1 MHRHWALT
9 TTLILLSACGGG
21 GGGNPGPGPGPAPV
35 VLLPA
40 ARYFPSESG
49 AAYRFGM
56 GALLDPL
63 PPFPV
68 LPDNIYVVEPNPLG
82 AGQYYNVQEDQPG
95 DLGFPTRG
103 PVFEG
108 LRFTG
113 MVEDK
118 SGRAEQRFVT
128 GAGDQAD
135 VLPPVLTAL
144 GQTWPLDVRLGPP
157 GGTFISRFH
166 ITGAAT
172 LAAVEDVTLGATTF
186 EDCVRVDVAFDYS
199 YLNQPIPALTGS
211 YWLAPDVG
219 PVQGVCRSLGVELG
233 RVTLTGL
240 DLP

>member
-1 MHRHWALT
+1 MKRRTALSIA
-9 TTLILLSACGGG
+9 LVLLSACGG

-35 VLLPA
+35 VLLPS

-49 AAYRFGM
+49 AAYRYGM
-56 GALLDPL
+56 SALLEPL

-68 LPDNIYVVEPNPLG
+68 LPDNIYIVEPNPLG

-95 DLGFPTRG
+95 ELGFPTRG

-113 MVEDK
+113 LVEDK
-118 SGRAEQRFVT
+118 TGAAVQRFVT

-135 VLPPVLTAL
+135 VLPPVLTGI
-144 GQTWPLDVRLGPP
+144 GQSWPIDVRLGA
-157 GGTFISRFH
+157 GGTPFISKFH

-172 LAAVEDVTLGATTF
+172 LAAVEDVTLGATVF
-186 EDCVRVDVAFDYS
+186 EDCVRVDVALDYS
-199 YLNQPIPALTGS
+199 YLNQPIPGLTGS

-233 RVTLTGL
+233 RVTLTGIS
-240 DLP
+240 LP